1 MQELYLIRTTACHKP
16 WRYSGTVYTT
26 NEHLFN
32 FLKNSDESY
41 LPDISWSEYEVIDED
56 TFDPYEK
63 LDEDSVEPVYPFIV
77 LGEVEIY
84 TE

>member
-1 MQELYLIRTTACHKP
+1 MQELYVIRITACHKP
-16 WRYSGTVYTT
+16 WRYSSTVHTT
-26 NEHLFN
+26 NKHLFD
-32 FLKNSDESY
+32 FLKNNDQPF
-41 LPDISWSEYEVIDED
+41 LPEISWSEYEVIDED

-63 LDEDSVEPVYPFIV
+63 LDEGSVEPVYPFIT